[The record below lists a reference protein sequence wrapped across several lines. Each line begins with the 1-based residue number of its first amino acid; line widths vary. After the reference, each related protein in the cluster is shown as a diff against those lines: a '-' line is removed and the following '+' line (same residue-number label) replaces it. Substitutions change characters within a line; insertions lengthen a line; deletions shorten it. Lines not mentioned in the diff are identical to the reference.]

1 MMAASHLGL
10 QAAFAAR
17 SLRWRHEV
25 SNSSARLANIGRMR
39 IILCYLLALAQ
50 PPRQLVLRSATAI
63 GGLDKLQAETAVR
76 TVEEGLEFFTSVG
89 DPRVAPSAIAETITT
104 LRRMAPVGLRQTTV
118 TRFAMAN
125 QPFTQS
131 IVASDSVVSR
141 GGVAAASAFDAA
153 TASEVL
159 ALAPDR
165 ILLTALAA
173 SDLTALHDSVID
185 GVPHHVVAFHWAD
198 ARVRLAIDAAT
209 GFPDAVWLVRAYPT
223 FVFWSLWGDIT
234 FATRWSGWTL
244 EANGVWY
251 PRQRLVTF
259 NGEPWRRFLVTE
271 IDVAPATP
279 PDSFA
284 IADSVRP
291 RFAMM
296 SHGAPTMP
304 EPTLTPV
311 TLADGVVL
319 FAGYYQSAL
328 IRERDGIIVLDASQ
342 SNAKSRAV
350 LAQAARL
357 FPGIPITAVITTA
370 SAWMQIGG
378 VREYVSRGIPI
389 YALDVNTARVRAV
402 IAAPYATHPDSL
414 ARAPRTASVRMVH
427 APVTLGS
434 GANEI
439 RLLPAASDL
448 LVYWPARRWLYA
460 SDMIVPPAFEPNYNA
475 ARAETLRRTITA
487 LAIPVDSVFAFHLPL
502 TAWH

>member
-1 MMAASHLGL
+1 
-10 QAAFAAR
+10 
-17 SLRWRHEV
+17 
-25 SNSSARLANIGRMR
+25 MR
-39 IILCYLLALAQ
+39 TILCYLLALV
-50 PPRQLVLRSATAI
+50 PPARQMVERSAAAI
-63 GGLDKLQAETAVR
+63 GGLDKLQAVSAVR
-76 TVEEGLEFFTSVG
+76 TVEEGIEYFTSVG
-89 DPRVAPSAIAETITT
+89 DPRVAPAAIAETITT
-104 LRRMAPVGLRQTTV
+104 LRRMAPVGLRVTTM

-125 QPFTQS
+125 QSFTQM

-141 GGVAAASAFDAA
+141 RGLAAASGFDAA
-153 TASEVL
+153 VASEVL

-173 SDLTALHDSVID
+173 PDLTALRDSVID

-234 FATRWSGWTL
+234 FSTRWSGWTL

-271 IDVAPATP
+271 IDVAPAAP
-279 PDSFA
+279 ADSFA

-291 RFAMM
+291 QFATM
-296 SHGAPTMP
+296 SHGAPATMP
-304 EPTLTPV
+304 QPTLTPV

-328 IRERDGIIVLDASQ
+328 IREPDGIIVLDASQ
-342 SNAKSRAV
+342 SNATSRAV
-350 LAQAARL
+350 LAQAASL
-357 FPGIPITAVITTA
+357 FPGIPIAGVITTA

-414 ARAPRTASVRMVH
+414 ARVPRAASLRVVH
-427 APVTLGS
+427 TPVTLGT

-439 RLLPAASDL
+439 RLLPVASGDL

-460 SDMIVPPAFEPNYNA
+460 SDMIVPAAFEPNYNA

-487 LAIPVDSVFAFHLPL
+487 LGIPVDSVFAFHLPL
-502 TAWH
+502 AAWH

>member
-1 MMAASHLGL
+1 MDASHLGL

-17 SLRWRHEV
+17 SLRWRHDL
-25 SNSSARLANIGRMR
+25 SNSSARRTNIGRMR
-39 IILCYLLALAQ
+39 TILCYLLALVP
-50 PPRQLVLRSATAI
+50 PPRQIVERSAAAI
-63 GGLDKLQAETAVR
+63 GGLDKLQAVSAVR
-76 TVEEGLEFFTSVG
+76 TVEQGLEYFTSVG
-89 DPRVAPSAIAETITT
+89 DPRVAPAAIAETITT

-118 TRFAMAN
+118 TSFAMAN
-125 QPFTQS
+125 QSFTQTV
-131 IVASDSVVSR
+131 IASDSVVSR
-141 GGVAAASAFDAA
+141 GGLAAASAFDAA
-153 TASEVL
+153 VASEVL

-173 SDLTALHDSVID
+173 SDLTALPDSVID

-234 FATRWSGWTL
+234 IGTRWSGWTL
-244 EANGVWY
+244 QANGVWY

-259 NGEPWRRFLVTE
+259 NGEPWRRFLVTAL
-271 IDVAPATP
+271 DVAPAAP

-284 IADSVRP
+284 IADSARSQ
-291 RFAMM
+291 FATI
-296 SHGAPTMP
+296 SHGASTMP
-304 EPTLTPV
+304 EPTLTPM

-328 IRERDGIIVLDASQ
+328 IREPEGIIVLDASQ

-357 FPGIPITAVITTA
+357 FPGTPIAAVVTTA

-389 YALDVNTARVRAV
+389 YALDVNAARVRAV

-414 ARAPRTASVRMVH
+414 ARVPRAASLRVVH
-427 APVTLGS
+427 TPVTLGT

-439 RLLPAASDL
+439 RLLPVASGDL

-460 SDMIVPPAFEPNYNA
+460 SDMIVPAAFEPNYNA

-487 LAIPVDSVFAFHLPL
+487 LGIPVDSVFAFHLPL
-502 TAWH
+502 AAWH

>member
-1 MMAASHLGL
+1 MV
-10 QAAFAAR
+10 
-17 SLRWRHEV
+17 E
-25 SNSSARLANIGRMR
+25 
-39 IILCYLLALAQ
+39 
-50 PPRQLVLRSATAI
+50 RSAAAI
-63 GGLDKLQAETAVR
+63 GGLDKLQAVSAVR
-76 TVEEGLEFFTSVG
+76 TVEEGIEYFTSVG
-89 DPRVAPSAIAETITT
+89 DPRVAPAAMAETITT
-104 LRRMAPVGLRQTTV
+104 LRRMAPVGLRVTTM

-125 QPFTQS
+125 QSFTQT

-141 GGVAAASAFDAA
+141 GGLAAATGFDAA
-153 TASEVL
+153 VASEVL

-173 SDLTALHDSVID
+173 PDLTALRDSVID

-234 FATRWSGWTL
+234 FSTRWSGWTL

-271 IDVAPATP
+271 IDVAPAAP

-291 RFAMM
+291 QFATM
-296 SHGAPTMP
+296 SHGAPTTMP
-304 EPTLTPV
+304 QPTLTPV

-328 IRERDGIIVLDASQ
+328 IREPDGIVVLDASQ

-357 FPGIPITAVITTA
+357 FPGIPIAGVVTTA

-389 YALDVNTARVRAV
+389 YALDVNAARVRAV

-414 ARAPRTASVRMVH
+414 ARAPRAASLRVIH
-427 APVTLGS
+427 APVTLGT
-434 GANEI
+434 GVNEI
-439 RLLPAASDL
+439 RLLPAASGDL

-487 LAIPVDSVFAFHLPL
+487 LGIPVDSVFAFHLPL
-502 TAWH
+502 AAWH

>member
-1 MMAASHLGL
+1 
-10 QAAFAAR
+10 
-17 SLRWRHEV
+17 
-25 SNSSARLANIGRMR
+25 MR
-39 IILCYLLALAQ
+39 TILCYLLALVP
-50 PPRQLVLRSATAI
+50 PPRQIVERSAAAI
-63 GGLDKLQAETAVR
+63 GGLDKLQAVSAVR

-89 DPRVAPSAIAETITT
+89 DPRVAPAAIAETITT
-104 LRRMAPVGLRQTTV
+104 LRRMAPAGLRQTTV
-118 TRFAMAN
+118 TSFAMAN
-125 QPFTQS
+125 QSFTQT

-141 GGVAAASAFDAA
+141 RGLAAASGFDAA
-153 TASEVL
+153 VASEVL

-173 SDLTALHDSVID
+173 PDLTALRDSVID

-209 GFPDAVWLVRAYPT
+209 GFPDVVWLVRAYPT

-234 FATRWSGWTL
+234 FSTRWSGWTL

-271 IDVAPATP
+271 IDVAPAAP
-279 PDSFA
+279 ADSFA

-291 RFAMM
+291 QFATM
-296 SHGAPTMP
+296 SRGAPATMP
-304 EPTLTPV
+304 QPTLTPV

-328 IRERDGIIVLDASQ
+328 IREPDGIIVLDASQ
-342 SNAKSRAV
+342 SNATSRAV

-389 YALDVNTARVRAV
+389 YALDVNAARVRAV

-414 ARAPRTASVRMVH
+414 ARAPRTASLRVVRT
-427 APVTLGS
+427 PITLGS

-487 LAIPVDSVFAFHLPL
+487 LGIPVDSVFAFHLPL
-502 TAWH
+502 AAWH